1 MIIAVG
7 SDHAGLDLKN
17 ELTRHIESTGAEVR
31 DFGTSGPESVDYP
44 DFAFKVGE
52 AVANGDCDFG
62 LLVCSTG
69 IGISIAANKV
79 KGVRAGLVCNTDAA
93 VQSRAHVDCN
103 VIVFGQKFIDADSAK
118 AAYDVWVKTPFEGG
132 RHERRVRKI
141 TDYESQ

>member
-1 MIIAVG
+1 MIIAIG

-17 ELTRHIESTGAEVR
+17 ELARHIVSTGAEVR
-31 DFGTSGPESVDYP
+31 DLGTSGPESVDYP

-52 AVANGDCDFG
+52 AVANGECDFG
-62 LLVCSTG
+62 LLVCATG

-79 KGVRAGLVCNTDAA
+79 KGVRAGLVCDTDAA

-118 AAYDVWVKTPFEGG
+118 AAYDAWVKTPFEGG

-141 TDYESQ
+141 TDYENR